1 MATLNTLRTRFGVV
15 LTIIIALALLAFILS
30 LKTDLGFSGNDP
42 KVGRIGGD
50 KINYSEYLEAYN
62 NAEQQFGGSASDENQ
77 LAMIAG
83 TAWQQLIM
91 KHVMTPGMEKMG
103 IGVSDSE
110 RMSILNGEH
119 PSQVLYNTLA
129 NPETG
134 VYDPAFVYEVISRAE
149 TDPNL
154 AAMWA
159 QVMEQV
165 KTERSMQKY
174 VGLARA
180 GAYVNALEVAN
191 GVNAANKSFA
201 GKWTSAKYSSVAD
214 SLVTVSNSD
223 LKKYYDTHKEQFKQ
237 LPNRTISYVMFD
249 VDATSDDMLAIEKE
263 VAEVGEAFA
272 AAEDVRGFVRQN
284 RHGSVSER
292 YVKAE
297 QLPADEAAA
306 LADGKQYG
314 PELKNNVWTIS
325 RVLDAKNAP
334 DSLGIRHIVLPY
346 TEETLADSLLNAL
359 RKGGDFAAA
368 AAEHSVYAAT
378 AQNGGEVGVMPFS
391 AFTGEFAEAL
401 AGAKKGDIV
410 KVVSGDA
417 IQLMQ
422 VYRADKPAKYMQ
434 IATITYPVE
443 ASQATNREVHA
454 AASTFSVDAKG
465 SVEKFNEAAS
475 AHSLTPRVAT
485 INQGD
490 RMVRGIENSREIVR
504 WANGA
509 KKGAMSEIFKLGDAY
524 VVAVVTDIDDN
535 EYKSLAKVVNQVRP
549 AVLRE
554 KKFDYLASKVNGSTI
569 EAVAESLGGEVA
581 DFENV
586 AYGSYYVDG
595 IGFEPN
601 VIGAIGLTSQTGVV
615 SSPVRGQ
622 SGLYVFV
629 VDNVTESEN
638 PQTDEAEKVRA
649 QAQAESYAGQA
660 SLAAVQEMAKI
671 EDLRGKYF

>member
-1 MATLNTLRTRFGVV
+1 MATLNTLRTKFGVV

-42 KVGRIGGD
+42 KVGKIGGD
-50 KINYSEYLEAYN
+50 KITYPEYLEAYN
-62 NAEQQFGGSASDENQ
+62 DAEQQFGGSASDDNQ
-77 LAMIAG
+77 QAMIAA

-91 KHVMTPGMEKMG
+91 KHVMNPGLEKMG

-110 RMSILNGEH
+110 RMSILSGEH
-119 PSQVLYNTLA
+119 PSQVLYNALA

-134 VYDPAFVYEVISRAE
+134 AYDPAFVYEIITRAE
-149 TDPNL
+149 TDPNI

-159 QVMEQV
+159 QIMAQV

-191 GVNAANKSFA
+191 GVNAANKVYA
-201 GKWTSAKYSSVAD
+201 GKWTSAKYGSVAD
-214 SLVTVSNSD
+214 SLVNVSTSD

-237 LPNRTISYVMFD
+237 LPNRTISYVVFD

-263 VAEVGEAFA
+263 VAEVGAGFA
-272 AAEDVRGFVRQN
+272 EAEDVRGFVRQN
-284 RHGSVSER
+284 RHGSVSDR
-292 YVKAE
+292 YLKVE
-297 QLPADEAAA
+297 QLPEDEAAA

-325 RVLDAKNAP
+325 RVIDVKNAP
-334 DSLGIRHIVLPY
+334 DSLGLRHIVLPY
-346 TEETLADSLLNAL
+346 SEDALADSLLTAL
-359 RKGGDFAAA
+359 RAGGDFAAA
-368 AAEHSVYAAT
+368 AEQYSVYAAT
-378 AQNGGEVGVMPFS
+378 AQNGGDVGVMPFS
-391 AFTGEFAEAL
+391 AFTGEFADAL
-401 AGAKKGDIV
+401 AGVKSGDIV
-410 KVVSGDA
+410 KIASGDA

-443 ASQATNREVHA
+443 ASQATNREVHS
-454 AASTFSVDAKG
+454 AASIFSVDAKG
-465 SVEKFNEAAS
+465 SVEKFNEAAA

-485 INQGD
+485 VNQGD
-490 RMVRGIENSREIVR
+490 RTVRGIENSREIVR

-509 KKGAMSEIFKLGDAY
+509 KKGDMSEIFKLGDAY
-524 VVAVVTDIDDN
+524 VVAVLTDVDDD
-535 EYKSLAKVVNQVRP
+535 EYKSLSKVVNQVRP

-554 KKFDYLASKVNGSTI
+554 KKFDYLAAKVSGSTI
-569 EAVAESLGGEVA
+569 EAVAESLGSEVS

-586 AYGSYYVDG
+586 SYGSYYTEG

-601 VIGAIGLTSQTGVV
+601 VIGAIGQTLQTGEV

-629 VDNVTESEN
+629 VNDIADNEN
-638 PQTDEAEKVRA
+638 QQTPEAEKVRA
-649 QAQAESYAGQA
+649 QAQMENYAAQA

>member
-1 MATLNTLRTRFGVV
+1 MATLNTLRTKFGVV

-42 KVGRIGGD
+42 KVGKIGGD
-50 KINYSEYLEAYN
+50 KIQYSEYLEAYN
-62 NAEQQFGGSASDENQ
+62 AAEQQFGGSASDENQ
-77 LAMIAG
+77 LAAIAG
-83 TAWQQLIM
+83 TAWQSLIM
-91 KHVMTPGMEKMG
+91 KHVMNPGLEKMG
-103 IGVSDSE
+103 ITVSDSE
-110 RMSILNGEH
+110 RMSIISGEH
-119 PSQVLYNTLA
+119 PSQVLYNALA

-134 VYDPAFVYEVISRAE
+134 IYDPAFVYEVVSRAE
-149 TDPNL
+149 SDPNL

-165 KTERSMQKY
+165 KSERAMQKY
-174 VGLARA
+174 VGLARS

-191 GVNAANKSFA
+191 GMNAANKSHS
-201 GKWTSAKYSSVAD
+201 GKWTSAKYSSVPD
-214 SLVTVSNSD
+214 SLVTITKND

-237 LPNRTISYVMFD
+237 LPNRTISYVVFD
-249 VDATSDDMLAIEKE
+249 IEATSDDMLAIEKE
-263 VAEVGEAFA
+263 VAAVGAEFA

-284 RHGSVSER
+284 RHGSISDR
-292 YVKAE
+292 YVKVE
-297 QLPADEAAA
+297 QMPADEAAV
-306 LADGKQYG
+306 LAEGKQYG

-346 TEETLADSLLNAL
+346 NEEALADSLLTAL
-359 RKGGDFAAA
+359 RAGGDFAVA
-368 AAEHSVYAAT
+368 AAEYSVYSAT

-391 AFTGEFAEAL
+391 AFTGEFANAL
-401 AGAKKGDIV
+401 AGAKSGDIV
-410 KVVSGDA
+410 KITSGDA

-422 VYRADKPAKYMQ
+422 VYRADKPVRYMQ
-434 IATITYPVE
+434 VATISYPVE
-443 ASQATNREVHA
+443 ASSATNREIHA
-454 AASTFSVDAKG
+454 AASSFSVDAKG

-485 INQGD
+485 VNQGD
-490 RMVRGIENSREIVR
+490 RAIRGIENSREIVR
-504 WANGA
+504 WVNGA
-509 KKGAMSEIFKLGDAY
+509 KKGDMSEIFKLNDAY
-524 VVAVVTDIDDN
+524 VVAVVTDIDND

-554 KKFDYLASKVNGSTI
+554 KKFDYLSAKMNGSTI
-569 EAVAESLGGEVA
+569 EAVAESVGGEVA
-581 DFENV
+581 DFANV
-586 AYGSYYVDG
+586 NYGSYYVDG

-601 VIGAIGLTSQTGVV
+601 VLGAIGMTDKIGAV
-615 SSPVRGQ
+615 SAPVRGQ

-629 VDNVTESEN
+629 VEEITESET
-638 PQTDEAEKVRA
+638 PQTADAEKVRA
-649 QAQAESYAGQA
+649 QAQVETYAVQA